1 MALQVEW
8 PLRKI
13 AEPHES
19 NDVLL
24 LERSDSCVL
33 ISSQGNERLLDLV
46 QSRQEDYGTKSRME
60 KPLVA
65 VELLKEWR
73 SQDPPGRFLV
83 QEPDSYPPLYKD
95 VGDKKAR
102 TYISKLLKRA
112 VDEVEAETDGQGSHG
127 GAAPHK
133 MQRPQHKSS
142 GRELDWRSVASK
154 LYEREHH
161 VQELM
166 DAFER
171 SRHSNKAELV
181 VITGKSGAGKSELA
195 KSIEDFVTEQEGFFL
210 WGKYE
215 QFRHKTKAYA
225 AFFAAVHQFTRLLE
239 MKGDLKDEVSA
250 RVHAA
255 IGTELGIL
263 LEAMPFLATFV
274 NAEQPADFTA
284 AQAGKGSEKSKK
296 RFVVA
301 FRRFVRALLDPR
313 HPIVLHLDDI
323 QWADLGS
330 LDLLHSLAS
339 PEFGKRQGLMI
350 VATCRGNEVSLDD
363 PLSVHFRELEQKGTT
378 ITNIEVENL
387 KVETIT
393 QMIVDAGMPLE
404 QAELLGEIV
413 HTQTNGN
420 AFFSTQYLQNL
431 QEEGLLKRE
440 QSDAE
445 WQFDEDALQLSSH
458 NASYDDQMVRLL
470 AKKMMQLPEEVQD
483 VLKVAACIGSEVR
496 ESLLFHACS
505 VASSTVLLA
514 LCAAEERGLISYN
527 FDLSSGRWA
536 HDRFQE
542 AAVSLIPVEERKFF
556 QLQIGKKLRLHL
568 SEEDFSSNLLLVA
581 SLLTQGLSLVED
593 EDEREKMGRLCLA
606 AARKAARASAF
617 SSAIQYI
624 EFGMSLLTSR
634 HWRDQ
639 YDLSLLLYYTG
650 CELAYCNGEHGM
662 VEFWANEVFKNAR
675 SFKDKV
681 PAYTSLIISL
691 DSRWLFDEAT
701 NLCMKVL
708 DHCGENFPRK
718 VGKAGI
724 VYDFWKTRRML
735 RGKTACDILNLPVM
749 ADPNVLTAMSII
761 HLLYP
766 IVLLSNFNLSPLTAF
781 RLVRLTL
788 RYGQSPM
795 SSVGFAFY
803 ASVLI
808 RQQRFDE
815 GCFYGKLAL
824 QMMEKYPVKEYEGR
838 TVIALWGNVMT
849 ETEPLRRCFE
859 PFMSAHHAALST
871 GDFNS
876 AMVAIFCHGLL
887 SFFLGC
893 EPLAIVAESLLHTK
907 QLSKDY
913 NQMSMEAM
921 TDPMLQACYN
931 LMGRS
936 ENPLVLTGEVMDEEK
951 WKAASPETDQMM
963 SFFLLALKLLLSLY
977 LDLDDASIL
986 KEYRTNN
993 PGVVI
998 SYVYK
1003 YFTFFQGLA
1012 EARKGTLLSRWRARR
1027 NLRYLEKA
1035 MLRCPENHTNKVF
1048 LLKAE
1053 IAASSGKDEYALMSF
1068 DKAIHYAE
1076 KEGFLGEKA
1085 MAYEKAAR
1093 MLLRSGE
1100 MTEASNYFLK
1110 AIAAYSEWGAV
1121 VKVVQLQQLMA
1132 KEKLDAAGT
1141 SF

>member
-1 MALQVEW
+1 MALQVDW

-13 AEPHES
+13 SEPHES
-19 NDVLL
+19 NDVML
-24 LERSDSCVL
+24 LERSGSCVSH
-33 ISSQGNERLLDLV
+33 SSQGNERLMGLV
-46 QSRQEDYGTKSRME
+46 QSRQEDYATKSRME

-83 QEPDSYPPLYKD
+83 QEPDSHPPLYKD

-112 VDEVEAETDGQGSHG
+112 VDEVGAEKEGQSSHG
-127 GAAPHK
+127 DIDPNQ
-133 MQRPQHKSS
+133 MQQPQHKIS
-142 GRELDWRSVASK
+142 RKELDWRSVASK

-161 VQELM
+161 VGELM
-166 DAFER
+166 DAFKR
-171 SRHSNKAELV
+171 SRQDNQAELV
-181 VITGKSGAGKSELA
+181 LITGKSGAGKSELA
-195 KSIEDFVTEQEGFFL
+195 KSIEGHVTEEGGFFL
-210 WGKYE
+210 WGKHE
-215 QFRHKTKAYA
+215 QFRRKTKAYA
-225 AFFAAVHQFTRLLE
+225 AFFAAFHQFARLLE
-239 MKGDLKDEVSA
+239 TKGDLKNEVSS
-250 RVHAA
+250 RVHASV
-255 IGTELGIL
+255 GSEVGIL
-263 LEAMPFLATFV
+263 LEAMPLLAKFLRAD
-274 NAEQPADFTA
+274 QPTESSAI
-284 AQAGKGSEKSKK
+284 QSGKGSEKSKK

-301 FRRFVRALLDPR
+301 FRRFVRALLDPQ

-378 ITNIEVENL
+378 ITTIEVENL

-393 QMIVDAGMPLE
+393 QMIVDAGMPVE

-413 HTQTNGN
+413 HTQTKGN

-431 QEEGLLKRE
+431 QDEGLLKRE
-440 QSDAE
+440 KSDSE
-445 WQFDEDALQLSSH
+445 WKFDEDALQLSSH
-458 NASYDDQMVRLL
+458 SAGYDDQMVRLL
-470 AKKMMQLPEEVQD
+470 AKKMVQLPEEVQD

-496 ESLLFHACS
+496 EGLLFHACS

-527 FDLSSGRWA
+527 FDFGWGRWA

-542 AAVSLIPVEERKFF
+542 AAVSLIPVKKQQHF
-556 QLQIGKKLRLHL
+556 QLEIGRKLRRHL
-568 SEEDFSSNLLLVA
+568 SEEEFSTNLLLIA

-606 AARKAARASAF
+606 AARKAAKASAF
-617 SSAIQYI
+617 SSAIEYI
-624 EFGMSLLTSR
+624 ELGMRLLTSR

-650 CELAYCNGEHGM
+650 CELAYCNGDHGM
-662 VEFWANEVFKNAR
+662 VECWANEVFKNAR

-681 PAYTSLIISL
+681 PAYTTLILSL
-691 DSRWLFDEAT
+691 DSRWLFAEAT

-708 DHCGENFPRK
+708 GHCGEPFPRK

-724 VYDFWKTRRML
+724 VLDFWKTRRLL
-735 RGKTACDILNLPVM
+735 RGKTARDILNLPVM
-749 ADPNVLTAMSII
+749 TDPNVLTAMTII

-808 RQQRFDE
+808 RLKRVEE
-815 GCFYGKLAL
+815 GCFYGKLDL
-824 QMMEKYPVKEYEGR
+824 QIMEKYPVKEYEGR

-849 ETEPLRRCFE
+849 ETEPLQSCFE

-893 EPLAIVAESLLHTK
+893 EPLANVAESLARTK

-913 NQMSMEAM
+913 NHMSMEAM

-931 LMGRS
+931 LMGRN
-936 ENPLVLTGEVMDEEK
+936 ENPLVLKGEVMDEDQ

-963 SFFLLALKLLLSLY
+963 SFFLLALKLLLSVY
-977 LDLDDASIL
+977 LDLDDETVL

-998 SYVYK
+998 SYIYK
-1003 YFTFFQGLA
+1003 YFTLFQGLA
-1012 EARKGTLLSRWRARR
+1012 EARKGTPLSRWRARR
-1027 NLRYLEKA
+1027 KLRYLEKA

-1053 IAASSGKDEYALMSF
+1053 IAASLGKDEYALMSY

-1100 MTEASNYFLK
+1100 LTEASSYFLK
-1110 AIAAYSEWGAV
+1110 AIAVYSEWGAV

-1132 KEKLDAAGT
+1132 NEKLNAGGT
-1141 SF
+1141 GC